1 MKLMAFIIS
10 VAILVSGCTAA
21 VRSTSFHSYSPKPV
35 DHPIKVYRLKS
46 PQCEFEEVGIVNS
59 RQRNKLISMEEV
71 MGSLL
76 AEARR
81 MGGDAVVGLNETNP
95 IHNVSAEHGIDRDPV
110 LSGTVIR
117 FTDSS
122 CQK

>member
-1 MKLMAFIIS
+1 MNLTPFPH
-10 VAILVSGCTAA
+10 
-21 VRSTSFHSYSPKPV
+21 FHFKA
-35 DHPIKVYRLKS
+35 

-76 AEARR
+76 AEARK
-81 MGGDAVVGLNETNP
+81 MGGDAIDGLNETNP
-95 IHNVSAEHGIDRDPV
+95 IHNVSAEYGVDRDPV

-117 FTDSS
+117 FANSS
-122 CQK
+122 CQE